1 MKKILIS
8 TALAIVVSF
17 YVFSTYFTF
26 LPHSIN
32 TKMMLAAFGLGVYL
46 LQGIRDHALF
56 LSRRLITAALMA
68 VAFSLWC
75 LFSITIN
82 RTTQTTYVEYWTS
95 FATWVGGAYGVYIFL
110 RAVHKKV
117 DLPLLTKYLAIVCI
131 AQCIIALMI
140 DNIPLVKTA
149 VQSVF
154 WAEYGY
160 FERIDRL
167 YGIGCALDPAGVRFG
182 CVLLLIAHQIATNP
196 DVTGSKRKMALYI
209 ATFIL
214 ITIIGSMIARTT
226 SVGAAIALAY
236 ILYRHVH
243 IQRGGF
249 VSGRQI
255 RMFAILSLVLAAI
268 IGIAIY
274 LYNTNDAAHG
284 YLRFA
289 FEGFFNWIETGEF
302 RTTSTDILENMW
314 IWPTTF
320 RDWMIGTGKIGVL
333 VWNTDIG
340 YCNFVLYCGLIGLTL
355 YASYYIFCVLS
366 LNNKFKD
373 FYLLSLLLLAFQ
385 AAVWAKVM
393 TDIFFIL
400 ALLMVIDGDDMEE
413 EEPTEEVPAIEAT

>member
-1 MKKILIS
+1 MKKILIGTFLS
-8 TALAIVVSF
+8 VIVSF
-17 YVFSTYFTF
+17 YVFSTAFTF
-26 LPHSIN
+26 LPHNIN
-32 TKMMLAAFGLGVYL
+32 TKMMLAAFGLAAFL
-46 LQGIRDHALF
+46 LKGIRDHALF
-56 LSRRLITAALMA
+56 FSWRTLVAALMA

-75 LFSITIN
+75 LFVITFN
-82 RTTQTTYVEYWTS
+82 RTTQTVYAEYWIS
-95 FATWVGGAYGVYIFL
+95 FATWIGGAYGVYIII
-110 RAVHKKV
+110 RSVYKRV

-131 AQCIIALMI
+131 AQCAIALMI
-140 DNIPLVKTA
+140 DNIPIIKTLVQA
-149 VQSVF
+149 IF
-154 WAEYGY
+154 YAEYDF
-160 FERIDRL
+160 FERIGRL
-167 YGIGCALDPAGVRFG
+167 YGIGCSLDPAGVRFG
-182 CVLLLIAHQIATNP
+182 CVLLLIAHQIASNP
-196 DVTGSKRKMALYI
+196 EITGSKKKMTLYI
-209 ATFIL
+209 TAFIL
-214 ITIIGSMIARTT
+214 ITVIGSMIARTT

-249 VSGRQI
+249 VSGRQL

-274 LYNTNDAAHG
+274 LYNTNDAVHG

-289 FEGFFNWIETGEF
+289 FEGFFNWVETGEF
-302 RTTSTDILENMW
+302 RTDSTDILETMW

-320 RDWMIGTGKIGVL
+320 RDWMIGTGKIGVFI
-333 VWNTDIG
+333 WNTDIG

-355 YASYYIFCVLS
+355 YASYYIFCALS
-366 LNNKFKD
+366 LNKKFKD

-413 EEPTEEVPAIEAT
+413 EVPTEGVPAIEAT

>member
-1 MKKILIS
+1 MKKILIG
-8 TALAIVVSF
+8 TALATIVSF
-17 YVFSTYFTF
+17 YVFSAHFAF
-26 LPHSIN
+26 LPHNIN
-32 TKMMLAAFGLGVYL
+32 TKMLIAAFGLGVYL

-75 LFSITIN
+75 LFTITIN
-82 RTTQTTYVEYWTS
+82 RTTQTTYVDYWSS
-95 FATWVGGAYGVYIFL
+95 FATWIGGAYGVYIII
-110 RAVHKKV
+110 RAVHKRV

-140 DNIPLVKTA
+140 DNIPIVKSA
-149 VQSVF
+149 VQTVF
-154 WAEYGY
+154 WAGY
-160 FERIDRL
+160 DYYERIGRL

-182 CVLLLIAHQIATNP
+182 CVLLLIAHQIAANP
-196 DVTGSKRKMALYI
+196 DVTGSKKKMTLYI
-209 ATFIL
+209 IAFIL
-214 ITIIGSMIARTT
+214 ITVIGSMIARTT

-249 VSGRQI
+249 ISKRQI

-268 IGIAIY
+268 VGIATY
-274 LYNTNDAAHG
+274 LYNTNDAVHG

-289 FEGFFNWIETGEF
+289 FEGFFNWVETGEF

-320 RDWMIGTGKIGVL
+320 RDWMIGTGRIGIY

-355 YASYYIFCVLS
+355 YASYYVFCALS
-366 LNNKFKD
+366 LNKRFKD
-373 FYLLSLLLLAFQ
+373 FYILSLLLLLFQ

-400 ALLMVIDGDDMEE
+400 ALLMVIDGDDLEG
-413 EEPTEEVPAIEAT
+413 EEVPAIEAT

>member
-1 MKKILIS
+1 MKKILIG

-17 YVFSTYFTF
+17 YVFPVMFTF

-32 TKMMLAAFGLGVYL
+32 SKMLLAAFGLIVFL

-56 LSRRLITAALMA
+56 FSRRLITAALMA
-68 VAFSLWC
+68 IAFSLWC
-75 LFSITIN
+75 LFTITIN
-82 RTTQTTYVEYWTS
+82 RTDQTVYVEYWST
-95 FATWVGGAYGVYIFL
+95 FATWVGGAYGVYIIL
-110 RAVHKKV
+110 RAVHKKP
-117 DLPLLTKYLAIVCI
+117 DLPLLTKYLAIVCV
-131 AQCIIALMI
+131 AQCFLALMI
-140 DNIPLVKTA
+140 DNIPFVKA
-149 VQSVF
+149 VVQAIF
-154 WAEYGY
+154 WEAYDY
-160 FERIDRL
+160 FEGIGRL
-167 YGIGCALDPAGVRFG
+167 YGIGCALDSAGVRFG
-182 CVLLLIAHQIATNP
+182 CVLLLIAHQIAANP
-196 DVTGSKRKMALYI
+196 DVTGSKKKMTLYI
-209 ATFIL
+209 IAFIL
-214 ITIIGSMIARTT
+214 ITVIGSMIARTT

-249 VSGRQI
+249 ISKRQI

-268 IGIAIY
+268 IGIATY
-274 LYNTNDAAHG
+274 LYNTNDAVHG

-289 FEGFFNWIETGEF
+289 FEGFFNWVETGEF
-302 RTTSTDILENMW
+302 RTTSTNILENMW

-340 YCNFVLYCGLIGLTL
+340 YCNFVLYCGLIGFTI
-355 YASYYIFCVLS
+355 YAVYYIFCALS

-373 FYLLSLLLLAFQ
+373 VKMLTLLLLVFQ

-413 EEPTEEVPAIEAT
+413 EVPTEEVPAIEAT

>member
-1 MKKILIS
+1 MKKILIGTFLS
-8 TALAIVVSF
+8 VIVSF
-17 YVFSTYFTF
+17 YVFSTAFTF
-26 LPHSIN
+26 LPHNIN
-32 TKMMLAAFGLGVYL
+32 TKMMLAAFGLGAFL

-82 RTTQTTYVEYWTS
+82 RTTQTTYVDYWSS
-95 FATWVGGAYGVYIFL
+95 FATWIGGAYGVYIIL
-110 RAVHKKV
+110 RAAHKKV
-117 DLPLLTKYLAIVCI
+117 DLALLTRYLAIVSI

-149 VQSVF
+149 VQAIF
-154 WAEYGY
+154 WAGY
-160 FERIDRL
+160 DFYESIGRL

-209 ATFIL
+209 TAFIL

-249 VSGRQI
+249 VSGRQL

-268 IGIAIY
+268 ISTAIY

-289 FEGFFNWIETGEF
+289 FEGFFNWVETGEF

-320 RDWMIGTGKIGVL
+320 RDWMIGTGKIGVFI
-333 VWNTDIG
+333 WNTDIG
-340 YCNFVLYCGLIGLTL
+340 YCNFVLYCGLIGLVL
-355 YASYYIFCVLS
+355 YASYYIFCALS

-373 FYLLSLLLLAFQ
+373 VKMLTLLLLVFQ

-413 EEPTEEVPAIEAT
+413 EVPTEEVTAIEST